1 MKTNSNYAG
10 WKCSSFF
17 QPEDFTIDRWPEV
30 ALCACVLQ
38 YCEEG
43 LINLKGKLLSLHN
56 FTSLQV
62 AYDKY
67 LSLEV
72 GFLARVSQ

>member
-1 MKTNSNYAG
+1 M
-10 WKCSSFF
+10 
-17 QPEDFTIDRWPEV
+17 R
-30 ALCACVLQ
+30 VLQ
-38 YCEEG
+38 YCEEV
-43 LINLKGKLLSLHN
+43 LINLKDKFFALMSLHN